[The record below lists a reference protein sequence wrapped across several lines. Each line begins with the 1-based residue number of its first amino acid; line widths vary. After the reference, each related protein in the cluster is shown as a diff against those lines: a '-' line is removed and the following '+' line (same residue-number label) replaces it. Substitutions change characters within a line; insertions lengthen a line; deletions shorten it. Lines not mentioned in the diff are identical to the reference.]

1 MNKKIFPF
9 VFIAS
14 ISLNAIT
21 VQVLPEPIIIDNSIN
36 SVDGDIKKIPYKPKV
51 FVNPYEDREV
61 RQVIEVEEVKKVSK
75 DEEIV
80 KPIKRTIKE
89 DDNLKSTKAKSAQKI
104 IKNNEYSE
112 QIQKEDSLEQKQE
125 IITKKPIVKISEDLT
140 PKKSKI
146 IEELESLPTLESS
159 IGFLQNNYSTMNE
172 FEFEKSKEIINN
184 RISQDAR
191 FDSDYLK
198 STGMNKMNKKQYIDF
213 IIELKTAI
221 SER

>member
-1 MNKKIFPF
+1 MNKKVFPF

-21 VQVLPEPIIIDNSIN
+21 VQVLPEPTVIDNSIN
-36 SVDGDIKKIPYKPKV
+36 SVDGDIKKATYKPKV

-61 RQVIEVEEVKKVSK
+61 RQVIEVDEIKKVSK
-75 DEEIV
+75 DEEIA
-80 KPIKRTIKE
+80 KPIKR
-89 DDNLKSTKAKSAQKI
+89 KSTQKAV
-104 IKNNEYSE
+104 KNNEYP
-112 QIQKEDSLEQKQE
+112 EQKKE
-125 IITKKPIVKISEDLT
+125 IIARKPIIKVSEDLT

-159 IGFLQNNYSTMNE
+159 IGFLQNNHNTMNE

-184 RISQDAR
+184 RMSQDTR

-198 STGMNKMNKKQYIDF
+198 STGMNKMNKKQYMDF

>member
-1 MNKKIFPF
+1 MNKKVFPF

-21 VQVLPEPIIIDNSIN
+21 VEVLPEPIIIDNSIN
-36 SVDGDIKKIPYKPKV
+36 SANGDTKKIPYKPKV

-61 RQVIEVEEVKKVSK
+61 RQVIEIEKVKKVSK
-75 DEEIV
+75 DEKIV

-89 DDNLKSTKAKSAQKI
+89 DDNLKSTKAKSAQR
-104 IKNNEYSE
+104 
-112 QIQKEDSLEQKQE
+112 QE
-125 IITKKPIVKISEDLT
+125 IITEKPIVKRSEDLT
-140 PKKSKI
+140 TKKSKT
-146 IEELESLPTLESS
+146 IEELENLPTLESS
-159 IGFLQNNYSTMNE
+159 ISFLQNNYSRMNE

-184 RISQDAR
+184 RIFQDAR
-191 FDSDYLK
+191 FDSEYLK
-198 STGMNKMNKKQYIDF
+198 STRMNKMNKKQYIDF